1 MPHMVKAMALLP
13 LSRPDRLDRRRLLR
27 YDKPREIG
35 KPKEG
40 TVAIDLSG
48 GSSQMDY
55 AEHGRMYGQFLLFTK
70 IAIVF
75 LVLILAG
82 MGYFLT

>member
-1 MPHMVKAMALLP
+1 M
-13 LSRPDRLDRRRLLR
+13 RWRWRLCRGLIVLIDGVRCGTRNT
-27 YDKPREIG
+27 REIG

-70 IAIVF
+70 VAIVC
-75 LVLILAG
+75 LVLLLAG

>member
-1 MPHMVKAMALLP
+1 MVNAMSPAP
-13 LSRPDRLDRRRLLR
+13 LSRPDRLDRRRPLR
-27 YDKPREIG
+27 YEETREIG

-48 GSSQMDY
+48 GSSEMDY
-55 AEHGRMYGQFLLFTK
+55 TEHSRMYGQFLLFTK

-75 LVLILAG
+75 LVVLLAG